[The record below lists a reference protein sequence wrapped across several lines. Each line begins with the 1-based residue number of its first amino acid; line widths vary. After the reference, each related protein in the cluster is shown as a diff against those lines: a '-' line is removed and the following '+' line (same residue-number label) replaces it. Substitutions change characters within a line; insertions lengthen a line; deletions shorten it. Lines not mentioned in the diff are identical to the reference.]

1 MRRQKSLIE
10 ELIEEHIRNYEYV
23 DEMDFIKDVLI
34 IARRAGTVKR
44 AIDEI
49 VFYSYAH
56 KKVHQFAKEFLSDYC
71 DRLTRVKKLLDD
83 YTHSKRFNP
92 IEESEM
98 VNKLKTIISELLIRA
113 KSKEAQDGL
122 TQRIYNFMTDYLV
135 R

>member
-1 MRRQKSLIE
+1 MRKQKSLIE
-10 ELIEEHIRNYEYV
+10 ELIEEHLGDYEYI
-23 DEMDFIKDVLI
+23 DEMDFISDIVI
-34 IARRAGTVKR
+34 IARVEGGVKR

-56 KKVHQFAKEFLSDYC
+56 KKVPQFVKEFLLDYSDNLK
-71 DRLTRVKKLLDD
+71 RIKNLLEK
-83 YTHSKRFNP
+83 YARSKRLGVL
-92 IEESEM
+92 ESDA
-98 VNKLKTIISELLIRA
+98 VNKLKAMIDELLIRA